1 MLMLPWCNATMMQ
14 YATMMPCY
22 HLDPKFG
29 TGVQIASK
37 MIEWARQVNRHPYCG
52 VLCANCRFLNLG
64 PKGPWTQNLAPGSKS
79 PKTCLLGSR
88 RVCRHPYCRG
98 LKQKKTKW
106 PPQTLG
112 VLSVLGVQSQL
123 KMSNP
128 DCWWPGES
136 IDTHI
141 VGVWNKNDQVTS
153 ANPRCPQCPRGPE
166 SA

>member
-1 MLMLPWCNATMMQ
+1 MLILPWCNATMMQ

-64 PKGPWTQNLAPGSKS
+64 QRAFGPKIWPQGPSHLKCVCWDPGESVDS
-79 PKTCLLGSR
+79 
-88 RVCRHPYCRG
+88 RHPYCRG
-98 LKQKKTKW
+98 FNQKKTKW

-128 DCWWPGES
+128 DCWWQGES
-136 IDTHI
+136 IDTHNTGI
-141 VGVWNKNDQVTS
+141 
-153 ANPRCPQCPRGPE
+153 CE
-166 SA
+166 